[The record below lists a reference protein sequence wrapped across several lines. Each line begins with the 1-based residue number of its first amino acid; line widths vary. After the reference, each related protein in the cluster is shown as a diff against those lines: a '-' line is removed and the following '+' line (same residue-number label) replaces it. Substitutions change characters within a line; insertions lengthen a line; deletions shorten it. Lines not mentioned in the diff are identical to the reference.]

1 MNPPAATGHPPP
13 GDIPKPIRPPLW
25 AQATPQT
32 RLGLAFALLIGLGL
46 FLRIW
51 QYAFNRSLWLDE
63 AYLATSIVSRTM
75 GDLLTHPLANDQVAP
90 LGFLWLVKISVLLW
104 DDSDLALR
112 LVPLL
117 SGCLSVLVAWR
128 IALLTL
134 NHPVAR
140 LLFVGLVSSS
150 PVLVYYSSELKQ
162 YSGDV
167 LVAMLILWA
176 GAAFR
181 AERWR
186 SGAAVLALTG
196 ALGVWL
202 SHPAVFVLAA
212 VGVTLWLDMA
222 ASKQHRA
229 WAAISV
235 VGLIWLASFALN
247 YGVSLRALSSKSSLQ
262 DFWSYAYAPVPRGL
276 EDLVWYWENALALVH
291 LALRH
296 VGVAGHL
303 GLPDWF
309 EPVNVALLCLTLA
322 GVVALL
328 RSPPRLAGFLVLS
341 VLSVLLAS
349 LLHLYPF
356 RSRLILFL
364 VPVVLLTLS
373 VLVDKAL
380 QRGHRSWTWGAI
392 GVAVGLMAVTG
403 SHSLPKVWQPYN
415 HSNIKGAMAYVQ
427 GHLQASDQIAVST
440 WTGKAFSV
448 YAPAYGLDGVVL
460 RLYLDTPNVQ
470 HNAYALVR
478 RICSGRVPGRTW
490 IIISHRFGQRQDFLA
505 LLSSLS
511 PALPAWEDAGAG
523 AYLFDFSGS
532 AYCKR
537 YTASAPVVP

>member
-1 MNPPAATGHPPP
+1 MDHPAAT
-13 GDIPKPIRPPLW
+13 KRPPLGDVPNPARATIW
-25 AQATPQT
+25 ARATPQT
-32 RLGLAFALLIGLGL
+32 WLRLAFALLIGLGL

-63 AYLATSIVSRTM
+63 AYLATSIVGRTM
-75 GDLLTHPLANDQVAP
+75 ADLLTHPLANDQVAP

-104 DDSDLALR
+104 NDSDLALR

-117 SGCLSVLVAWR
+117 SGCLSVVVAWR
-128 IALLTL
+128 IGLLTL
-134 NHPVAR
+134 SHPVAR
-140 LLFVGLVSSS
+140 LLFVGLVACS

-176 GAAFR
+176 GAVFR

-186 SGAAVLALTG
+186 SGAAVLAIAG
-196 ALGVWL
+196 GLGVWF

-212 VGVTLWLDMA
+212 VGATLWLEMA
-222 ASKQHRA
+222 IHRQHRA

-235 VGLIWLASFALN
+235 VGLIWLTSFGLN
-247 YGVSLRALSSKSSLQ
+247 YEVSLRALSSKGSLLG
-262 DFWSYAYAPVPRGL
+262 FWSFAYAPVPRGL
-276 EDLVWYWENALALVH
+276 EDLFWYWENALALVH

-309 EPVNVALLCLTLA
+309 EPLNVALLCLTLA

-328 RSPPRLAGFLVLS
+328 RSPGRLAGFLVLS

-349 LLHLYPF
+349 VLHLYPF

-373 VLVDKAL
+373 VLVDRAL
-380 QRGHRSWTWGAI
+380 RCRHRGCAWGALF
-392 GVAVGLMAVTG
+392 VAAGLMVATG
-403 SHSLPKVWQPYN
+403 SLSFTKAWHPYN
-415 HSNIKGAMAYVQ
+415 HSNIKGALAYVQ
-427 GHLQASDQIAVST
+427 MHREPGDHIAVST
-440 WTGKAFSV
+440 WTNKAFSL

-460 RLYLDTPNVQ
+460 WTYLDTRNVQ

-478 RICSGRVPGRTW
+478 RICSGQAPGRTW
-490 IIISHRFGQRQDFLA
+490 IVITHRFGQRQDFLA
-505 LLSSLS
+505 HLRALS
-511 PALPAWEDAGAG
+511 PALPAWEDADAG

-537 YTASAPVVP
+537 YTASAPVGR